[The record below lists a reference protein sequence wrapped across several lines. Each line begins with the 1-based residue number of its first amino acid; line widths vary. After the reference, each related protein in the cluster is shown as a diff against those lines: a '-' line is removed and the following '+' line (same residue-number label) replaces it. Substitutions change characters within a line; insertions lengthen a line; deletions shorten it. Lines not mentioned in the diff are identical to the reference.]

1 MARQKKKSLQKRF
14 RMFVNATGMI
24 TNLLTRDKL
33 AKWWIHDM
41 DHHNRQMAIAA
52 AIAEKEKM
60 VGILLQAN
68 YIPISNYEDLEGIIA
83 LRYAH
88 EWGGTI
94 NIRTNDKNLKA
105 KLMEIAS
112 REHINIQIA

>member
-1 MARQKKKSLQKRF
+1 MARPKKKSLQKRL
-14 RMFVNATGMI
+14 RTFVNATERI
-24 TNLLTRDKL
+24 TNLSARDKL
-33 AKWWIHDM
+33 AKRWIHDM
-41 DHHNRQMAIAA
+41 DHHNRQMAMAA
-52 AIAEKEKM
+52 TIAEKEKM
-60 VGILLQAN
+60 VNILLQAN

-83 LRYAH
+83 LWYAH

-94 NIRTNDKNLKA
+94 NIRTNDENLKP